1 LVAFNVNA
9 FLGSYCGR
17 NIAMQQRAMQQQF
30 STGNAAAMQ
39 QQCSSNNCSRKVAA
53 AGGAAAAL
61 AAPQKNTQPLQL
73 VCRSIAFIG
82 SPF

>member
-1 LVAFNVNA
+1 LFAFNVNA

-17 NIAMQQRAMQQQF
+17 NIGNAA
-30 STGNAAAMQ
+30 TGNAAAMQ